1 MTAMRLLTQ
10 AELEA
15 ELEKHGMRRTTLR
28 MGRFAL
34 WSAPTGRVV
43 SVPQVPD
50 GDRIGDY
57 ALDAVLTAAGLLYG
71 PDLG

>member
-1 MTAMRLLTQ
+1 MAAMRLLSQ
-10 AELEA
+10 SDMEA
-15 ELEKHGMRRTTLR
+15 ELLRHGLRPTTLR

-43 SVPQVPD
+43 SVPRLAE

-57 ALDAVLTAAGLLYG
+57 IIDDILIAAGMQNPG
-71 PDLG
+71 PP